1 MGSISVK
8 QNSIS
13 LFPSILEDTNA
24 LFQYSARNGKKYK
37 NGNGMQ
43 ISFLCLRIPHELYMQ
58 IANN

>member
-37 NGNGMQ
+37 NEKWN
-43 ISFLCLRIPHELYMQ
+43 
-58 IANN
+58 ANFFSVP